1 MAEIRPLTDYFN
13 PMQTGMQAMQ
23 LLNQQENIAINQA
36 QLEQSKRAQDESA
49 LQQLYKDAPPMAQYP
64 LFRKLMENRGLGAAV
79 PNVDEFYAT
88 PSTFDALAS
97 HHPDSPEYKAA
108 YDKWLKA
115 SPASRK
121 LVEEESQRLL
131 AQRGAKELNTAAGL
145 GSSPAMAQ
153 LTVSSPAVQTQAANV
168 VAKTGLEQE
177 KEQALKAKRMETEQ
191 IVANVHV
198 QERSLIPTV
207 IATKGFLDRIGPVL
221 DAMGKMD
228 QEYEK
233 NVVNMGRQK
242 AEELRKLARFK
253 NADVDE
259 FLKNKDQAKEKLRAG
274 LKQMDQM
281 QMQLETRLELLASG
295 ADAPKEGESLQTVQA
310 QVEALRF
317 QSNINRAQLKFAED
331 STLENYGALH
341 SAYEDASFH
350 LSTLDERKRMATERL
365 DVQRGTLDLK
375 EREFSVAQA
384 EKGRIAKGQQQLTD
398 LAAKIGQE
406 AALKQAGRIAAEN
419 EVSVSDITKALKD
432 PDRIPI
438 AITMSQEKAEAQKV
452 GAGFGEEFVNTQKL
466 AAAAN
471 DNLARLSRM
480 EQLLEGVETGRLT
493 TVGTQFNSLAKSFG
507 IDLDPKL
514 GAKQAAQALA
524 RQMALE
530 LRNPSGGAGM
540 PGAMSDADR
549 EFLVSMTPGLETT
562 PEGNK
567 LIIETGRKVAKRVQK
582 VAEIART
589 YRKKH
594 GQLDEGFYDELQA
607 YSDAHPMFEGQAVP
621 SAASPKAPSGVAPFN
636 DPDKERRYQ
645 EWKKSHK

>member
-1 MAEIRPLTDYFN
+1 MAEVKSLSDFFN

-88 PSTFDALAS
+88 PSTFDALVT
-97 HHPDSPEYKAA
+97 HQPDSPEYKAA

-145 GSSPAMAQ
+145 GNSPAMAQ

-207 IATKGFLDRIGPVL
+207 IATKGFLDRTGPVL

-259 FLKNKDQAKEKLRAG
+259 FLKGKDGRIPELRNG

-281 QMQLETRLELLASG
+281 QMQLETRLQLLASG
-295 ADAPKEGESLQTVQA
+295 AEAPKEGESLQTVQA

-317 QSNINRAQLKFAED
+317 QASVNRAQLQFAENPTKD
-331 STLENYGALH
+331 TYAALH
-341 SAYEDASFH
+341 SAYEDASLH

-406 AALKQAGRIAAEN
+406 AALKQAGRVAAEN
-419 EVSVSDITKALKD
+419 KVSVSDITKALKD

-438 AITMSQEKAEAQKV
+438 SITMGQEKATSQAIGKGIGEQYLKISD
-452 GAGFGEEFVNTQKL
+452 AGI
-466 AAAAN
+466 AAN
-471 DNLARLSRM
+471 NKLSKLDRM
-480 EQLLEGVETGRLT
+480 EQLLTGVETGKLT
-493 TVGTQFNSLAKSFG
+493 PTTTQIAALGKSFG
-507 IDLDPKL
+507 FDIDPTLD
-514 GAKQAAQALA
+514 AKQAVEALSNE
-524 RQMALE
+524 MALE
-530 LRNPSGGAGM
+530 LRNPAGGAGM
-540 PGAMSDADR
+540 PGALSDQDR
-549 EFLVSMTPGLETT
+549 AFLTGMVPGLAKTPG
-562 PEGNK
+562 GNK
-567 LIIETGRKVAKRVQK
+567 LIIDTARKLAKREQE
-582 VAEIART
+582 VARMARA
-589 YRKKH
+589 YKKAH
-594 GQLDEGFYDELQA
+594 GGEFDDGFYDELQEHA
-607 YSDAHPMFEGQAVP
+607 DKNPLFGPKVGTVEQGYRFKGGDARD
-621 SAASPKAPSGVAPFN
+621 KANWEKVN
-636 DPDKERRYQ
+636 
-645 EWKKSHK
+645 

>member
-1 MAEIRPLTDYFN
+1 
-13 PMQTGMQAMQ
+13 MQTGMQAMQ
-23 LLNQQENIAINQA
+23 ILNQQENIAINQA

-88 PSTFDALAS
+88 PSTFDALVT
-97 HHPDSPEYKAA
+97 HQPDSPEYKAA

-207 IATKGFLDRIGPVL
+207 IATKGFLDRTGPVL
-221 DAMGKMD
+221 DAMGKID
-228 QEYEK
+228 QDYEK

-259 FLKNKDQAKEKLRAG
+259 FLKGKDGRIPELRNG

-281 QMQLETRLELLASG
+281 QMQLETRLQLLASG
-295 ADAPKEGESLQTVQA
+295 AEAPKEGESLQTVQA

-317 QSNINRAQLKFAED
+317 QASVNRAQLQFAENPTKD
-331 STLENYGALH
+331 TYAALH
-341 SAYEDASFH
+341 SAYEDASLH

-365 DVQRGTLDLK
+365 DVQRGTLDLN
-375 EREFSVAQA
+375 ERKFSVEQA
-384 EKGRIAKGQQQLTD
+384 EKGRIRKGQQQLMN
-398 LAAKIGQE
+398 LAAKVGDQ
-406 AALKQAGRIAAEN
+406 AALKQSGRIAEEN
-419 EVSVSDITKALKD
+419 DVAVGDITKALKD

-452 GAGFGEEFVNTQKL
+452 GAGFGEEYINIQK
-466 AAAAN
+466 AATAAN
-471 DNLARLSRM
+471 AKLSRLGRM
-480 EQLLEGVETGRLT
+480 EQLLEGVETGKLT
-493 TVGTQFNSLAKSFG
+493 TVGTQFTSLAKSFG
-507 IDLDPKL
+507 IELDPKL
-514 GAKQAAQALA
+514 GPKQAAQALA
-524 RQMALE
+524 REMALE

-540 PGAMSDADR
+540 PGAMSDQDR
-549 EFLVSMTPGLETT
+549 EFLQSMTPGLENT
-562 PEGNK
+562 PEGNR
-567 LIIETGRKVAKRVQK
+567 LIMETARRIAKRDQQ
-582 VAEIART
+582 VASMARD
-589 YRKKH
+589 YRKKR
-594 GQLDEGFYDELQA
+594 GQLDEGFFDELQA

-621 SAASPKAPSGVAPFN
+621 SAASPKTPSGVAPFN